1 MSFIKELEAIFAPR
15 GPAVQ
20 MERGLRGL
28 EWASSPRQ
36 ETIKVLAPKAN
47 ANSATGSKSMAI
59 NELDRNF
66 SRSCLFLTSVKRGS
80 SQESW
85 V

>member
-1 MSFIKELEAIFAPR
+1 MSFIKELEAILAPR

-36 ETIKVLAPKAN
+36 ETIKVLSPKAN
-47 ANSATGSKSMAI
+47 ANSAMGSK
-59 NELDRNF
+59 
-66 SRSCLFLTSVKRGS
+66 
-80 SQESW
+80 
-85 V
+85 